1 MKTTQTN
8 LAAAALL
15 AFATSAAFGQTSG
28 VSHPDETVIQ
38 QQPIQDA
45 PAATAPVAATPA
57 TTAPAETVYLPYNP
71 GKPAPVLSAAAAS
84 TELAPANDVT
94 LNRRSTAALPDPDA
108 GIVTRVAGPSN
119 ELPPGTLLKV
129 RMVEG
134 LSTKATTPGSRFD
147 ATLAEAVL
155 RDGQVMLPVGTI
167 LSGRVTEVHGG
178 RRIKGAA
185 SILLQPQI
193 LTLPDGTHYT
203 IHGQVIDT
211 NLYRST
217 KVDREGKIVRRD
229 HPKETA
235 TVLAL
240 TTGSAAAAG
249 AVFGGGAGA
258 LIGAGVG
265 AGLSTAWWLK
275 QDRQTSLPPETG
287 LTISLTAPLA
297 FPTK

>member
-1 MKTTQTN
+1 MKTTKSN
-8 LAAAALL
+8 LATAALL
-15 AFATSAAFGQTSG
+15 AFATSAAVAQTSG
-28 VSHPDETVIQ
+28 VSHPDESVIQ
-38 QQPIQDA
+38 QAPIQNPPA
-45 PAATAPVAATPA
+45 QNTPVQNVPAA
-57 TTAPAETVYLPYNP
+57 APAETVYLPYNP
-71 GKPAPVLSAAAAS
+71 GKTEPVLSAAAS
-84 TELAPANDVT
+84 TNEIAPPTTATLA
-94 LNRRSTAALPDPDA
+94 RRNTEPLPDPDA
-108 GIVTRVAGPSN
+108 GIVTRVPGPSN
-119 ELPPGTLLKV
+119 ELPLGTLLQV
-129 RMVEG
+129 RMIEG
-134 LSTKATTPGSRFD
+134 LSTKATTAGSRFD

-178 RRIKGAA
+178 RRISGAA
-185 SILLQPQI
+185 SLLLQPQI

-211 NLYRST
+211 NLYNST

-229 HPKETA
+229 HPKETLA
-235 TVLAL
+235 VLGG

-265 AGLSTAWWLK
+265 AGISTAWWLK
-275 QDRQTSLPPETG
+275 QDRQTALPPETK